1 MERNAMYIKNK
12 RSPKAP
18 SGGSGQARSFDQ
30 YRCKDN
36 QIFSISKQK
45 TKKNEQSAL
54 FIKERS
60 LGNTKTTLRHTRPGV
75 SLQHRPMRP
84 ARKRQVVVIS

>member
-45 TKKNEQSAL
+45 TKKNEQSAQ
-54 FIKERS
+54 FK
-60 LGNTKTTLRHTRPGV
+60 
-75 SLQHRPMRP
+75 
-84 ARKRQVVVIS
+84 